1 MDTHKKTT
9 HGAGTEAGTSANAVI
24 QFLTQRGI
32 LGDKKIDDEKVRAI
46 KQQKAKNAYYNDVDA
61 TLCAIR
67 DGWLY
72 TGDIAEYDEQGR
84 VYIKCRRDNMI
95 IRAGMNIYPQEI
107 ENALK
112 QDSRIRDVL
121 AFGVKDET
129 VSEKIHI
136 NVVTSLSKSDVFEL
150 CRSCLPTYQL
160 PDAIDI
166 VDEIPKNASGKVIR
180 HAEGKR
186 N

>member
-1 MDTHKKTT
+1 
-9 HGAGTEAGTSANAVI
+9 
-24 QFLTQRGI
+24 
-32 LGDKKIDDEKVRAI
+32 
-46 KQQKAKNAYYNDVDA
+46 
-61 TLCAIR
+61 
-67 DGWLY
+67 
-72 TGDIAEYDEQGR
+72 
-84 VYIKCRRDNMI
+84 
-95 IRAGMNIYPQEI
+95 MNIYPQEI

-112 QDSRIRDVL
+112 QDSRIRDVV

-136 NVVTSLSKSDVFEL
+136 NVVTSLSKPDAFEL